1 MKKSPVPIAAI
12 RDAVRRKSV
21 GLSFTTNFSIFN
33 RTASGSGADE
43 DAEQVAN
50 GGGENGSAAGSAA
63 NGGGEPGDA
72 DFDEDQELQPP
83 SYRNR
88 QDSAPRENDDTPS
101 PAMSIRNNRTSY
113 VEPPEPPLPPPGGLL
128 EAATKNVQGKMREMM
143 ETFHEVTQS
152 HVSEPV
158 FLHYCMDSW
167 VQKGRAAGAR
177 TRFLS
182 FACAN
187 IEERHT
193 HTCITHVS

>member
-1 MKKSPVPIAAI
+1 MKKSPVHIAAI

-43 DAEQVAN
+43 DAEQIAN
-50 GGGENGSAAGSAA
+50 GGGENGSAA
-63 NGGGEPGDA
+63 NGGEPGDA
-72 DFDEDQELQPP
+72 DFDEDHELQPP

-88 QDSAPRENDDTPS
+88 QDSAPRDNDDASS

-152 HVSEPV
+152 HVSEQPV
-158 FLHYCMDSW
+158 FYISDWQSW
-167 VQKGRAAGAR
+167 MAGGRAALAR
-177 TRFLS
+177 TRFFS
-182 FACAN
+182 FACATAQ
-187 IEERHT
+187 IEG
-193 HTCITHVS
+193 TCSVTDY